1 VTAASA
7 SAWVIS
13 SEVKTLNLYIARK
26 LVVATLA
33 AIGVLTFVLLS
44 GNLIKV
50 FDLLARGV
58 SAPALGRFILYLLP
72 VALNYTLPFSLL
84 ISAVLVFSR
93 LSADNEIIAMRASGV
108 SLWQVISPAL
118 LLGVLLSVLAFWLQM
133 DLGPRCRFRMDLLL
147 ETEGTRNPL
156 VLLEPG
162 RFIELPGNVIY
173 VGRREGNT
181 LYDLHVYGLSGS
193 GKVVRDITAHEGLVT
208 VDEAAETIRLELR
221 DAVVVAAD
229 PNAPGDASRLQR
241 VAGQSLEFPIEY
253 GRQLN
258 RNPIASKFRQM
269 DAAAMLGLIHAYAE
283 RGIDTTPLRLELH
296 RRLSL
301 ALSPFAFLLLGIP
314 IAIRARR
321 AEPAIGLVM
330 AMGLAAVFYAFLT
343 LAQQFSGAGGHP
355 ELLVWLPNIAYQ
367 AGGLYALAR
376 LARR

>member
-1 VTAASA
+1 MAASA

-13 SEVKTLNLYIARK
+13 SELKTLNLYIARK
-26 LVVATLA
+26 LVGATLA

-58 SAPALGRFILYLLP
+58 SAAALGRFILYLLP

-84 ISAVLVFSR
+84 ISSVLVFSR
-93 LSADNEIIAMRASGV
+93 LSADNEITAMRASGV
-108 SLWQVISPAL
+108 SLWQIISPAL
-118 LLGVLLSVLAFWLQM
+118 LLGVVLSGLAFWLQM
-133 DLGPRCRFRMDLLL
+133 EVGPRCRFQMDMLL

-173 VGRREGNT
+173 VGRREGDR
-181 LYDLHVYGLSGS
+181 LYDLHVYGLSSS
-193 GKVVRDITAHEGLVT
+193 GKVVRDITAHEGKVT
-208 VDEAAETIRLELR
+208 LKEEEETIVLELQ

-229 PNAPGDASRLQR
+229 PNAPGDATRLQR
-241 VAGQSLEFPIEY
+241 VAGQTLTFPLEY

-258 RNPIASKFRQM
+258 RKPIANKFRQM

-283 RGIDTTPLRLELH
+283 RGIDTTPLYLDLH
-296 RRLSL
+296 RRFSL

-330 AMGLAAVFYAFLT
+330 AMAMAAVFYAFLM
-343 LAQQFSGAGGHP
+343 LAEQFRGAGNHP
-355 ELLVWLPNIAYQ
+355 EWLVWLPNIAYQ

-376 LARR
+376 LARQ

>member
-1 VTAASA
+1 MAASV

-13 SEVKTLNLYIARK
+13 SELKTLNLYIARK
-26 LVVATLA
+26 LVGATLA

-58 SAPALGRFILYLLP
+58 SAAALGRFILYLLP

-84 ISAVLVFSR
+84 ISSVLVFSR
-93 LSADNEIIAMRASGV
+93 LSADNEITAMRASGV
-108 SLWQVISPAL
+108 SLWQIISPAL
-118 LLGVLLSVLAFWLQM
+118 LLGVVLSGLAFWLQM
-133 DLGPRCRFRMDLLL
+133 EVGPRCRFQMDMLL

-173 VGRREGNT
+173 VGRREGDR
-181 LYDLHVYGLSGS
+181 LYDLHVYCLSSS
-193 GKVVRDITAHEGLVT
+193 GKVVRDITAHEGKVT
-208 VDEAAETIRLELR
+208 LKEEEETIVLELQ
-221 DAVVVAAD
+221 DVVVVAAD
-229 PNAPGDASRLQR
+229 PNAPGDATRLQR
-241 VAGQSLEFPIEY
+241 VAGQTLTFPLEY

-258 RNPIASKFRQM
+258 RKPIANKFRQM

-283 RGIDTTPLRLELH
+283 RGIDTTPLYLDLH
-296 RRLSL
+296 RRFSL

-330 AMGLAAVFYAFLT
+330 AMAMAAVFYAFLM
-343 LAQQFSGAGGHP
+343 LAEQFRSAGHHP
-355 ELLVWLPNIAYQ
+355 EWLVWLPNIAYQ

-376 LARR
+376 LARQ